1 VEIPPAVV
9 KEMFPAL
16 APVPASALERTVT
29 LPLLVESSAERVMYP
44 FAAKRNLPPDDTG
57 LVLAPERFMF
67 AVLSI
72 TVVPEVAAF
81 NCEVSV
87 AGVMLDVPVVVVYQ
101 VLFIQ
106 DPPVS
111 VVPAAIVTSD
121 ARPESVEVTEK

>member
-1 VEIPPAVV
+1 
-9 KEMFPAL
+9 
-16 APVPASALERTVT
+16 
-29 LPLLVESSAERVMYP
+29 
-44 FAAKRNLPPDDTG
+44 
-57 LVLAPERFMF
+57 MF

-72 TVVPEVAAF
+72 TVVPEVAVF
-81 NCEVSV
+81 NCVVSV
-87 AGVMLDVPVVVVYQ
+87 AGVMLDVPVEVVYQ